1 MSLNLGST
9 SQMVFVNV
17 NEFGT
22 NGTPRLDVKLPRRKI
37 NLGVNDTQS
46 VSIQLNIPRYYPN
59 LPSQKLISLEVQPK
73 GNTLSGKEKT
83 DTPINFKVCA
93 QLLSSREHV
102 NILHISYIQKPKV
115 AFPFFIS
122 CYFTFFP
129 NECPGLC
136 RH

>member
-17 NEFGT
+17 NEFGS

-73 GNTLSGKEKT
+73 GNTLSGKKGRLK
-83 DTPINFKVCA
+83 NARFFKN
-93 QLLSSREHV
+93 SRSF
-102 NILHISYIQKPKV
+102 ILQYLFQEIQRQKIQTSK
-115 AFPFFIS
+115 
-122 CYFTFFP
+122 
-129 NECPGLC
+129 
-136 RH
+136 